1 MKWFRYS
8 LIMSLFLL
16 ILISSS
22 EHSMCEACPM
32 CKMATEDAG
41 NSSQPAAY
49 MASIL
54 TMLSMPSILFSVV
67 GISLYRMSRREA
79 EMIAQDENLSGRQSE
94 TVDPNFTQDN

>member
-1 MKWFRYS
+1 MKWFRFS
-8 LIMSLFLL
+8 SIMALFLL
-16 ILISSS
+16 ILISGS
-22 EHSMCEACPM
+22 EHSVCEACPM

-41 NSSQPAAY
+41 NNSQPAAY

-79 EMIAQDENLSGRQSE
+79 DMIAQDDNLSGRRPE
-94 TVDPNFTQDN
+94 TIDPNSTQNN